1 LIPVAKE
8 IGGKMKRIPVIIS
21 FLLLITG
28 VMGFA
33 QEKLTEEQAQAE
45 LTRVKEQLQQTEA
58 KISSL
63 EAEIANL
70 KTEIAGL
77 ESRRD
82 ELKNKLAELKETWK
96 KCQYGRYKVVEGD
109 WLSKIASMRN
119 VYADGKK
126 WPMIYEANKDKIK
139 NPNLIYPNWVL
150 LIPTLDSYTVLPG
163 DCLWMIASYL
173 SIYSDAKKWPEIYE
187 ANKDKIKDPDLIYPK
202 QVITIP
208 HE

>member
-1 LIPVAKE
+1 
-8 IGGKMKRIPVIIS
+8 MKRIPVVIS
-21 FLLLITG
+21 IVLLISG

-45 LTRVKEQLQQTEA
+45 LLRVKEQLQQTEA

-63 EAEIANL
+63 ESEIANL
-70 KTEIAGL
+70 KSVIAGL

-82 ELKNKLAELKETWK
+82 ELKNRLEGLKETWK

-139 NPNLIYPNWVL
+139 DPNLIYPNWVL

-173 SIYSDAKKWPEIYE
+173 SIYSDAKRWPEIYE

>member
-1 LIPVAKE
+1 
-8 IGGKMKRIPVIIS
+8 MKRIPVIIS
-21 FLLLITG
+21 ILLLVSG

-45 LTRVKEQLQQTEA
+45 LLRVKEQLQQTEA

-63 EAEIANL
+63 ESEIANL
-70 KTEIAGL
+70 KSEIAGL

-139 NPNLIYPNWVL
+139 DPNLIYPNWVL

>member
-1 LIPVAKE
+1 
-8 IGGKMKRIPVIIS
+8 MKRITVIIS
-21 FLLLITG
+21 ILLLITG
-28 VMGFA
+28 VIGFA

-45 LTRVKEQLQQTEA
+45 LARVKEQLQQTEA

-63 EAEIANL
+63 ESEIANL
-70 KTEIAGL
+70 KSEIAGL

>member
-1 LIPVAKE
+1 
-8 IGGKMKRIPVIIS
+8 MKRITVIIS
-21 FLLLITG
+21 ILLLITG
-28 VMGFA
+28 VIGFA

-45 LTRVKEQLQQTEA
+45 LARVKEQLQQTEA

-63 EAEIANL
+63 ESEIANL
-70 KTEIAGL
+70 KSEIAGL

-150 LIPTLDSYTVLPG
+150 LIPTIDSYTVLPG

>member
-1 LIPVAKE
+1 
-8 IGGKMKRIPVIIS
+8 MKRIPVIIS
-21 FLLLITG
+21 ILLLLSG

-33 QEKLTEEQAQAE
+33 QEKFTEEQAQAE
-45 LTRVKEQLQQTEA
+45 LLRVKDQLQQTEA

-63 EAEIANL
+63 ESEIANL
-70 KTEIAGL
+70 KSEITGL
-77 ESRRD
+77 ESKRD

-208 HE
+208 HD

>member
-1 LIPVAKE
+1 LQKE

-21 FLLLITG
+21 ILLLVTG

-63 EAEIANL
+63 ESEIANL